1 MKLSCPQCGGTNEA
15 ASTAT
20 FIKCEFCKNSLL
32 IDWDA
37 IMTVFS
43 FTPCIE
49 TNKLDAHLEQG
60 LKKNGFNEKVEIF
73 DVAPVYLPFLLPEGN
88 RKPGKLLNGSA
99 RFPGKEIPT
108 LHDEKINFD
117 AAGIKEKNIEI
128 VPICS
133 RPEGTDKQIIYYIP
147 FFHVNVRFN
156 EQEFTFFINAV
167 SGDIKGDPI
176 PYTASGVTSKLFP
189 LFIGVFVLLLLIN
202 SIFNYMPLVI
212 LLCLVAMYIVH
223 RVANRVLE
231 RGELKP

>member
-32 IDWDA
+32 IDWDT
-37 IMTVFS
+37 IRTVFS
-43 FTPCIE
+43 FKPSIE
-49 TNKLDAHLEQG
+49 ANKLDAHLEQG
-60 LKKNGFNEKVEIF
+60 LKKNGFTEKVEIF
-73 DVAPVYLPFLLPEGN
+73 DAVPVYLPFLLPEGN
-88 RKPGKLLNGSA
+88 HRPGILLNGSS
-99 RFPGKEIPT
+99 RFPETEIPT
-108 LHDEKINFD
+108 LHDEKINFN

-133 RPEGTDKQIIYYIP
+133 RPEGTDTKIIYYIP

-156 EQEFTFFINAV
+156 EQEFAFFINAV
-167 SGDIKGDPI
+167 NGDINGDPI

-212 LLCLVAMYIVH
+212 LLCLAAMYIVH
-223 RVANRVLE
+223 RAANRWLE
-231 RGELKP
+231 KGELKP